1 MQDTVETAIL
11 GLRNYARNSKE
22 RLLIAACTIEEDK
35 DRKTPNEYNKRK
47 KNERKIQ
54 WTQNLL
60 HGQFIRKTM
69 SKASEDRWGL
79 LRKGCLKRITEDL
92 IMATQKQATRTNN
105 IKAKINETQE
115 NSKC

>member
-1 MQDTVETAIL
+1 
-11 GLRNYARNSKE
+11 
-22 RLLIAACTIEEDK
+22 
-35 DRKTPNEYNKRK
+35 
-47 KNERKIQ
+47 
-54 WTQNLL
+54 
-60 HGQFIRKTM
+60 M
-69 SKASEDRWGL
+69 SKASEDRWRL

>member
-47 KNERKIQ
+47 IMKGKYSGHKIYYMD
-54 WTQNLL
+54 NLS
-60 HGQFIRKTM
+60 G
-69 SKASEDRWGL
+69 
-79 LRKGCLKRITEDL
+79 
-92 IMATQKQATRTNN
+92 KQ
-105 IKAKINETQE
+105 
-115 NSKC
+115 